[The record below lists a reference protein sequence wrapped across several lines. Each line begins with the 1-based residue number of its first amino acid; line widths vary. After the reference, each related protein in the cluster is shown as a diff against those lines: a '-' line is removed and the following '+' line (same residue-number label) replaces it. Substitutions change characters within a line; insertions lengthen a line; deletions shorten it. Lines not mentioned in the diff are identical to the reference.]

1 MNIKKGDYVRV
12 IMCCYPTPNQYFLGK
27 VSLVGDVFDNYV
39 NLSRWDINLGYNFV
53 EKVDINSIDIEMEL
67 NEMQY
72 SKYKE
77 FLTELSKTLFSELIY
92 KSCQN

>member
-1 MNIKKGDYVRV
+1 MNIKKGDCVRV

-67 NEMQY
+67 NENTIFKI
-72 SKYKE
+72 SSVK
-77 FLTELSKTLFSELIY
+77 
-92 KSCQN
+92 